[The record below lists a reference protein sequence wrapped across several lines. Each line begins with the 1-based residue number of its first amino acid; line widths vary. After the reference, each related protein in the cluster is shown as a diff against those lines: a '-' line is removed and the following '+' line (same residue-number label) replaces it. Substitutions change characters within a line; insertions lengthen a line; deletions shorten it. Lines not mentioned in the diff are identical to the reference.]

1 MGLYRVKQFIWATF
15 SKVTKDDIEYVNCI
29 LDTEE
34 QKLFF
39 MLSVSEQK
47 HCIRVAHDVEKF
59 LEDIKDKSALS
70 ISKEDFKKIAL
81 LHDIGKIEK
90 RINIIDKSLLVI
102 MNKISPS
109 NLRRLTKVKKVDV
122 YFNHAEKGYEI
133 LKELKRYDDR
143 FLYLVRNHHNNGIIN
158 DEELDILKHADGLN

>member
-1 MGLYRVKQFIWATF
+1 MGLYRVKQFLWAAF
-15 SKVTKDDIEYVNCI
+15 SKVTNDDIEYVKRN

-47 HCIRVAHDVEKF
+47 HCIRVAHDAERF
-59 LEDIKDKSALS
+59 LEDIEDKLALT
-70 ISKEDFKKIAL
+70 ISKKDFKRVAL

-102 MNKISPS
+102 MNKITPS
-109 NLRRLTKVKKVDV
+109 LLKRLTNMKKVDV
-122 YFNHAEKGYEI
+122 YFNHAEKGYKI
-133 LKELKRYDDR
+133 LKELKTYDDR

-158 DEELDILKHADGLN
+158 DVELDILKHADGLN